1 MSVEGGAARVYKI
14 IPSQEGPD
22 MVRVYLNVPI
32 WHPYKKDR
40 GVTGMTDSLHTSI
53 HMQCKFAPGWE
64 ERSGGAWRS
73 AICSGRAGRKQ
84 SAGGGGTGVVGT
96 GSPYNQ
102 SPPKRGRERAGQKG
116 HPQTT
121 QWPKVRR
128 TGGWSLRAIL
138 D

>member
-64 ERSGGAWRS
+64 DFGDLSKVAAELDENNQLEVAVPEWLVRVLHITKAPPSVVEKEQV
-73 AICSGRAGRKQ
+73 RK
-84 SAGGGGTGVVGT
+84 
-96 GSPYNQ
+96 
-102 SPPKRGRERAGQKG
+102 
-116 HPQTT
+116 
-121 QWPKVRR
+121 
-128 TGGWSLRAIL
+128 AIL
-138 D
+138 KQLNGLRFEEREGGVFVPY